1 MKNCLCPKWIALA
14 VLALTICRLPYKFM
28 EESGA
33 VIWEKQFAFVIS
45 DCSRCGGKIKASK
58 KEVHR
63 PSGSPHFKSAS
74 PKLCLEGACHEA
86 YPVCNAD
93 LPDAF

>member
-45 DCSRCGGKIKASK
+45 DCSRCEGKIKAEQKRSSSTFRK
-58 KEVHR
+58 
-63 PSGSPHFKSAS
+63 PALQISIT
-74 PKLCLEGACHEA
+74 EA
-86 YPVCNAD
+86 VPGRSM
-93 LPDAF
+93 P